1 MKSNVT
7 VILTLY
13 KTPISKIKNLNNYKN
28 YNTIIFEQNSDGKFK
43 NELYKKLN
51 YKFKYYYSYK
61 NIGLSK
67 SSNFLLSK
75 VKTKYCLFTQPDI
88 NISNNTIK
96 MLKKSIN
103 KDIIFASPK
112 YVKKIKKK
120 IYSDKKPKIK
130 IVNNLNM
137 ACILMDVSKVKKIGF
152 FDEDFF
158 LYWED
163 VFLMKKINQTN
174 YKMIKVSNAFASHES
189 SNSSEDTYKTR
200 YIRELNFMYGELLY
214 DYKIG
219 KLRLI
224 KIFRKLFQNLIFFFF
239 NIAIFQLKE
248 VYKNFAKMFGIIKFV
263 KFLFVKR

>member
-112 YVKKIKKK
+112 YVKKIKKN
-120 IYSDKKPKIK
+120 YPDKKPKIK

-189 SNSSEDTYKTR
+189 SNTSEDTYKTR

-263 KFLFVKR
+263 KFLFVK

>member
-120 IYSDKKPKIK
+120 NYSDKKPKIK
-130 IVNNLNM
+130 IENNLNM
-137 ACILMDVSKVKKIGF
+137 ACILMD
-152 FDEDFF
+152 
-158 LYWED
+158 
-163 VFLMKKINQTN
+163 
-174 YKMIKVSNAFASHES
+174 
-189 SNSSEDTYKTR
+189 
-200 YIRELNFMYGELLY
+200 
-214 DYKIG
+214 
-219 KLRLI
+219 
-224 KIFRKLFQNLIFFFF
+224 
-239 NIAIFQLKE
+239 
-248 VYKNFAKMFGIIKFV
+248 
-263 KFLFVKR
+263 